1 MKKIKLEKFELLRL
15 RNPQFITGGD
25 NTGPGGG
32 DGGNTGTGKEPKCEQ
47 NSAVII
53 WE

>member
-15 RNPQFITGGD
+15 RNPQNINGGD
-25 NTGPGGG
+25 NSEIGG
-32 DGGNTGTGKEPKCEQ
+32 DGGNTTDGKQPKCED

-53 WE
+53 WD